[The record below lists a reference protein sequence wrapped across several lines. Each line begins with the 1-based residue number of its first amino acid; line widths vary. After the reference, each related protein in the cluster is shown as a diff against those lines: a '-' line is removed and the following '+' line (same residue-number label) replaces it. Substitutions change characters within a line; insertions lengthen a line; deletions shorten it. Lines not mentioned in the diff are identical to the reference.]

1 MTNSGAGGYAGDKSA
16 IEAYDM
22 LKKEMSAVLVD
33 VRTKAEWEFVGVP
46 DLSEIEKEPIFVEWQ
61 EYPSMRVNPNFAER
75 LVELIGKHVG
85 GASSPI
91 LFLCRSGAR
100 SRSAAIAMTAAG
112 QSRCFNIA
120 GGFEGGHDDRRRR
133 GARNGWKASGL
144 PWSQA

>member
-1 MTNSGAGGYAGDKSA
+1 MTNSGAGGYAGDKSVT
-16 IEAYDM
+16 EAYDL
-22 LKKEMSAVLVD
+22 LKKEKSAVLVD
-33 VRTKAEWEFVGVP
+33 VRTRAEWEFVGVP
-46 DLSEIEKEPIFVEWQ
+46 DLLEVGKEPIFVEWQ

-75 LVELIGKHVG
+75 LLELIGKHG

-91 LFLCRSGAR
+91 LFLCRSGVR

-112 QSRCFNIA
+112 QSQCFNIA

-133 GARNGWKASGL
+133 GSRNGWKASGL